1 MNATEAHT
9 NNQITPPN
17 VSRAFNTVAV
27 TGVASYTLVNGSV
40 MNCKRESVCMCPA
53 SVYIC
58 TYVREWTS

>member
-27 TGVASYTLVNGSV
+27 TGVASCTLVNGSV
-40 MNCKRESVCMCPA
+40 MNCKRESVHVPC
-53 SVYIC
+53 
-58 TYVREWTS
+58 